1 MFTVIACVCLFF
13 YQLRLDRLTIF
24 VENIAKRLPAG
35 EYEIVF
41 TL

>member
-1 MFTVIACVCLFF
+1 LQLFYAFVCF
-13 YQLRLDRLTIF
+13 YQFRLDRLTIF